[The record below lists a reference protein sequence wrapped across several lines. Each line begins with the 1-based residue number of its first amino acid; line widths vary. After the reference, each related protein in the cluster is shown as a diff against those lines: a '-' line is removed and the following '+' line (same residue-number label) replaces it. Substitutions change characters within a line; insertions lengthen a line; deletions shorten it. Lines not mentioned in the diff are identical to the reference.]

1 MFFVQAC
8 RGAGYMDPWKIED
21 RRSGRLVDYS
31 EADGRTVKKQHEYP
45 CGWPVDAD
53 ILIHYA
59 QSEGYTSTRNPY
71 AGSTFIVG
79 LVSFVQDLR

>member
-1 MFFVQAC
+1 
-8 RGAGYMDPWKIED
+8 MDAWKIED
-21 RRSGRLVDYS
+21 HRPGPNVNYS
-31 EADGRTVKKQHEYP
+31 EPDGRTVKTKHEYP

-59 QSEGYTSTRNPY
+59 QSEGYTSTRNPF